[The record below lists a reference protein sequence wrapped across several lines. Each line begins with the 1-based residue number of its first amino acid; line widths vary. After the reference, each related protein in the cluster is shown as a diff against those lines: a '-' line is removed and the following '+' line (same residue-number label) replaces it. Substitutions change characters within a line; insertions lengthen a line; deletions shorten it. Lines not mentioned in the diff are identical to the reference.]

1 MLRWTSEC
9 VSRVARLKMLKSL
22 TVLRH
27 VINAEKRKE
36 NATARI
42 RMNIT
47 KREEKREQ
55 KGANYAKNAD
65 AK

>member
-1 MLRWTSEC
+1 MLRWKSEC
-9 VSRVARLKMLKSL
+9 VNRVARLKMLNSL

-42 RMNIT
+42 RMKIT

-55 KGANYAKNAD
+55 KGDDYAKNAD
-65 AK
+65 TK